1 MERKYGS
8 NEEALAVAKEA
19 MWLAWK
25 ASGVV
30 GLGVLQDKPDAQ
42 KEAVIAQTFY
52 PQSEYAK
59 ANGLP
64 LEGSSDYVFG
74 RMMKTH
80 FRIKDNVVSYSGGAP
95 RGDYQSWAW
104 TYRTYDALMDA
115 AETAV
120 IASAEKAAVA

>member
-8 NEEALAVAKEA
+8 HEEALNVAQEA
-19 MWLAWK
+19 MWLAWQ

-30 GLGVLQDKPDAQ
+30 GMGVLQDKPGAQ
-42 KEAVIAQTFY
+42 RAEVIAHTFR

-59 ANGLP
+59 KNDLP
-64 LEGSSDYVFG
+64 LEGSADYVFG

-80 FRIKDNVVSYSGGAP
+80 FRIKDNVLSYSDGEP
-95 RGDYQSWAW
+95 RGDYQSWSYK
-104 TYRTYDALMDA
+104 YRTYDALIDA

-120 IASAEKAAVA
+120 LEKAA